1 MSRTDRLGAIDDW
14 LLDRL
19 FQPITDYLT
28 GLLGERLT
36 AFDLGMS
43 LQLGA
48 VVLDLAADLADFAAG
63 RMGAADGLYD
73 GLSGACGVWFYVYLS
88 RQRALVRPGKANP
101 LRHLYRSL
109 RLLALAFAA
118 WGLLSGIMPG
128 GTGALSAGLSALSGL
143 AFVAGLYC
151 IACQPRPPGWRRA
164 ARETVDMRHASPL
177 PS

>member
-19 FQPITDYLT
+19 FQPITDR
-28 GLLGERLT
+28 LGERLT

-48 VVLDLAADLADFAAG
+48 IVLDLAADLADFAAG
-63 RMGAADGLYD
+63 HMGVADGLYD

-88 RQRALVRPGKANP
+88 RQRVLVRPGKANP

-109 RLLALAFAA
+109 RLLALGFAT
-118 WGLLSGIMPG
+118 WGVLSSAMPG
-128 GTGALSAGLSALSGL
+128 PTSALSASLSALSGL

-151 IACQPRPPGWRRA
+151 IACQPRPPGWRRT
-164 ARETVDMRHASPL
+164 ARETADWRQALPL